1 MRIALKLFA
10 IAAVVMCTSS
20 MALGDILVDFDS
32 AREDGSTNGTNADF
46 ALFDPNVDPSATVDV
61 VTPPGATTPV
71 SVGGGTGVSGLLTTS
86 TGGNFAAGG
95 VIATNNVP
103 IFDGFFSVSTNMGG
117 PTSGITSLSSIVGI
131 NAGDSVTLT
140 VFSVGDQPNQT
151 SNNSFSIN
159 GGAFTPFGAT
169 TVFPTTT
176 PATLAEQIAATT
188 QVTFVAPAGGVTSL
202 DIDVDGTANF
212 SSTNGFSITVESVP
226 EPGSLGLLGRGS
238 LFFLRRRPG

>member
-32 AREDGSTNGTNADF
+32 DREDGSTNGTNADF

-71 SVGGGTGVSGLLTTS
+71 SVGGGTGISGLLTTS
-86 TGGNFAAGG
+86 TGGNFAPG
-95 VIATNNVP
+95 VGPTEGVP
-103 IFDGFFSVSTNMGG
+103 ILDGFFSTNTMGGG
-117 PTSGITSLSSIVGI
+117 PTSGVTSLSSIVGI

-151 SNNSFSIN
+151 S
-159 GGAFTPFGAT
+159 T
-169 TVFPTTT
+169 TLSPSMVVLLHLSVLLLFFQLPPPRLLLNRLRPLRKLLSLLQRAAL
-176 PATLAEQIAATT
+176 PAWISTSMELQTLA
-188 QVTFVAPAGGVTSL
+188 PL
-202 DIDVDGTANF
+202 
-212 SSTNGFSITVESVP
+212 TVSR
-226 EPGSLGLLGRGS
+226 LR
-238 LFFLRRRPG
+238 LFRRQKEFLSQDL